1 MLVVAFFFKLHE
13 FFSTQYKKLRVQLP
27 PPTNVEVA

>member
-13 FFSTQYKKLRVQLP
+13 FLVPNIKLRVQLP

>member
-1 MLVVAFFFKLHE
+1 MLVVAFFFKLQI
-13 FFSTQYKKLRVQLP
+13 FSIQYKKLRVQLP

>member
-13 FFSTQYKKLRVQLP
+13 FLVPNIKVEGATPSTNKC
-27 PPTNVEVA
+27 